1 MGLPSV
7 TRTKKQATIQSYA
20 HPRLIPGQAP
30 SKDGVAVQPDPPMY
44 PDGLAAKATRQTK
57 QHR

>member
-20 HPRLIPGQAP
+20 HPRDIPGPAP
-30 SKDGVAVQPDPPMY
+30 SAAAQPDAPTY